1 MICRQSYVYF
11 SNLSKTYEVQ
21 FKEIFK
27 IINKVCLIN
36 TFKIIKVL
44 LASIWR
50 EGALGKNN

>member
-1 MICRQSYVYF
+1 VYF